1 MTALDGNEISV
12 GDPTGET
19 TGDPEADEFSDRDD
33 SSDLI
38 VGDTVVYS
46 TNGGA
51 NLVAVTVTNI
61 DPNTTVNFVFRD
73 DGSSPNFEV
82 SGDGDLG
89 SAEESV
95 ELRIQFFD
103 PNDSAF
109 STAANLGEI
118 AVLIQ
123 SGGGTALTT
132 STSLSIGDIDDD
144 PARRLEGIG
153 VSADS
158 ISSFTLEDQAS
169 GGSLSPSFEGDF
181 VRFRGTVDNP
191 DDRLQLNFDG
201 VDEIRI
207 ELLNDAD
214 SNAGFG
220 LGFSEASFTN
230 AITTTPFGQDTCLL
244 YTSDAADE

>member
-1 MTALDGNEISV
+1 MV
-12 GDPTGET
+12 
-19 TGDPEADEFSDRDD
+19 
-33 SSDLI
+33 
-38 VGDTVVYS
+38 VGDTIVYS

-123 SGGGTALTT
+123 SGQGTALTT

-158 ISSFTLEDQAS
+158 VSYTHLTL
-169 GGSLSPSFEGDF
+169 P
-181 VRFRGTVDNP
+181 T
-191 DDRLQLNFDG
+191 
-201 VDEIRI
+201 I
-207 ELLNDAD
+207 LLV
-214 SNAGFG
+214 
-220 LGFSEASFTN
+220 
-230 AITTTPFGQDTCLL
+230 
-244 YTSDAADE
+244 